1 MKKIFFLFQKCS
13 FRHTKQS
20 SKNVADTVLKGRL
33 LLLKA
38 LFFSKIFE
46 VFPDFFGYI
55 GKWPDKKAKVT
66 FKIYDV
72 IYWEPN
78 NCNTHIVQD
87 LKK

>member
-1 MKKIFFLFQKCS
+1 MLS

-20 SKNVADTVLKGRL
+20 SKNVTDTVLKGRL
-33 LLLKA
+33 TLLKT
-38 LFFSKIFE
+38 LFFSKIFK
-46 VFPDFFGYI
+46 VFPDFFGYV
-55 GKWPDKKAKVT
+55 GKWLNKKAKVT